1 MDLSE
6 IRKEI
11 DRVDADLMK
20 AFLERMELS
29 EQVAAYKL
37 ERGIPILNRERE
49 KAVLDKANAAAG
61 EQGRFAVP
69 LYAVLMA
76 LSRTRQAEMS
86 GTDAN
91 LERELL
97 QAIEDWKSYQQTL

>member
-1 MDLSE
+1 MELSE

-20 AFLERMELS
+20 AFLERMALS
-29 EQVAAYKL
+29 EQVAACKL

-49 KAVLDKANAAAG
+49 KTVLDKANAAAG
-61 EQGRFAVP
+61 EYGRFAVP

-86 GTDAN
+86 GADAD

-97 QAIEDWKSYQQTL
+97 QAVEDWKNYR

>member
-1 MDLSE
+1 MELSE
-6 IRKEI
+6 IRREI

-49 KAVLDKANAAAG
+49 RAVLDKANAAAG

-76 LSRTRQAEMS
+76 LSRTRQAELS
-86 GTDAN
+86 GNTTDM
-91 LERELL
+91 ERELL
-97 QAIEDWKSYQQTL
+97 QAVEDWKNYR

>member
-6 IRKEI
+6 IRREI
-11 DRVDADLMK
+11 DRVDAELMK

-49 KAVLDKANAAAG
+49 KTVLDKANAAAG

-76 LSRTRQAEMS
+76 LSRTRQAELS
-86 GTDAN
+86 GNTADM
-91 LERELL
+91 ERELL
-97 QAIEDWKSYQQTL
+97 QAIEDWKNYR